1 MRVVNALIEMGELDC
16 AARTVESMEPSDS
29 ESKALWLP
37 RMVLLRIKMGDLAQA
52 HELIESSGSG
62 ADDKLALESLLAI
75 AEGRYDDAS
84 RMLSACG
91 AGADPTLKGLLKQSL
106 AVAHL
111 YRGEVTISKRILEEL
126 VDEGYSFQ
134 SLTINLATIYD
145 LTSDKARDLKMSM
158 ISQIAKQHKDAS
170 QLRYFTNADFKL

>member
-1 MRVVNALIEMGELDC
+1 
-16 AARTVESMEPSDS
+16 
-29 ESKALWLP
+29 
-37 RMVLLRIKMGDLAQA
+37 
-52 HELIESSGSG
+52 
-62 ADDKLALESLLAI
+62 
-75 AEGRYDDAS
+75 
-84 RMLSACG
+84 
-91 AGADPTLKGLLKQSL
+91 LKGLLKQSL